1 MSEPTTAEWA
11 SKDATANNLCKDI
24 KKQKDRIVA
33 TYGPR
38 VAIKVFYH
46 LTAEA
51 AASLPESDFKKAVQT
66 LRELEANLK
75 TTSVWLVEHRHLE
88 PADSDDE
95 EEDLGRDLEDWEL
108 M

>member
-1 MSEPTTAEWA
+1 MSEPTTAEWV
-11 SKDATANNLCKDI
+11 SMDATATNLCKKV
-24 KKQKDRIVA
+24 KKQKDRILI

-38 VAIKVFYH
+38 VAIKVFYS
-46 LTAEA
+46 LTEETFT
-51 AASLPESDFKKAVQT
+51 SLPESDFKKAVQT

-75 TTSVWLVEHRHLE
+75 ATSVWLVEHRHLE
-88 PADSDDE
+88 PADSDE